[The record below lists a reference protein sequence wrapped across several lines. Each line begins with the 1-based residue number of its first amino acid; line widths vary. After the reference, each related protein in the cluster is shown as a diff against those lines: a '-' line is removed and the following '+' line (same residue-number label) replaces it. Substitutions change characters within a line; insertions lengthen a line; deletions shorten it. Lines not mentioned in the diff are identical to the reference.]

1 MPAPGTGID
10 GRPDLP
16 AERGFRFFPGFYKHV
31 PDTMR
36 RIPSGS
42 SPHCVFDQLVSSTRA
57 EIARIG
63 AKVGVADHALA
74 LPRAGSETTSAIL
87 QPGRLVGDS

>member
-1 MPAPGTGID
+1 MG
-10 GRPDLP
+10 GRICPLS
-16 AERGFRFFPGFYKHV
+16 RGFRFFPGFYKHV

-63 AKVGVADHALA
+63 AKVGVADHALV
-74 LPRAGSETTSAIL
+74 LPRPARRPSSAYFFN
-87 QPGRLVGDS
+87 PEMRGDS